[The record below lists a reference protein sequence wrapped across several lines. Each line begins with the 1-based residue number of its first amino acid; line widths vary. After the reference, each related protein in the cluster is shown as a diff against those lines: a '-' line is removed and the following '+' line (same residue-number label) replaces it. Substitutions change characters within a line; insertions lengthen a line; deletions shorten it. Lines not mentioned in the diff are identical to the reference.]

1 MSLTDVKTGRRVR
14 FVAVDGGHALQGRLA
29 ALGLVPGAEIQVVQN
44 EGRGPVILSVG
55 SSRMALG
62 RGMADKILVI

>member
-1 MSLTDVKTGRRVR
+1 MSLTDVQGGKRVR
-14 FVAVDGGHALQGRLA
+14 FVAVDGGRVLQGRLA

-62 RGMADKILVI
+62 RGMADKIIVI

>member
-1 MSLTDVKTGRRVR
+1 MSLTDVQGGKRVR
-14 FVAVDGGHALQGRLA
+14 FVAVDGGRVLQGRLA